1 MVKIIEIFKDH
12 LIEKGILNEEKNEEK
27 ENDEQNKKLQNY
39 LNEKDFLTKTNQYWY
54 EIKIN
59 MIILKIYKI
68 YPDFDNNLFL
78 EFHLDYF
85 NYIMCGNSIKDSLM
99 KLNIKSLKLL
109 DKEKDVN
116 RNPLSMKEYQTL
128 IENKDKDNNSD
139 MFSYSMI
146 YVDKLKR
153 SNIEMNINNTNLIV
167 TFDVITRIYIF
178 SMYFFNI
185 FYENYINSTTYKNKI
200 ENQKNQLENDDTK
213 ERENKS
219 DINSGISDSASVLR

>member
-1 MVKIIEIFKDH
+1 
-12 LIEKGILNEEKNEEK
+12 
-27 ENDEQNKKLQNY
+27 
-39 LNEKDFLTKTNQYWY
+39 
-54 EIKIN
+54 

-68 YPDFDNNLFL
+68 YPDFENNLFL

-128 IENKDKDNNSD
+128 IENKDKENNSD

-200 ENQKNQLENDDTK
+200 ENQKNQLENDDIK

-219 DINSGISDSASVLR
+219 DINSGISDSESNHIIDNYQDLGENKKIHLE